1 VARCACV
8 STDEV
13 AHGERARGE
22 RRAAAE
28 QRAQPGEELGEGER
42 LGEVVVG
49 ARVEPGHA
57 VGHRV
62 AGREHEDRRA
72 RAAGAQLAAHVEPPA
87 PGEAHVEHDH
97 VVVRHRRVVQPALAV
112 GRDVD
117 GVRVLDEPLA
127 EQGGERRVVFD
138 DEDAHAGVR
147 SGR

>member
-1 VARCACV
+1 VRV
-8 STDEV
+8 DHEV
-13 AHGERARGE
+13 ADRDGAGGERG
-22 RRAAAE
+22 AAAE
-28 QRAQPGEELGEGER
+28 QAPQPRQQLGERER
-42 LGEVVVG
+42 LREVVVG
-49 ARVEPGHA
+49 AAVEAGHP
-57 VGHRV
+57 VGDGV
-62 AGREHEDRRA
+62 ARGEHEHRRA
-72 RAAGAQLAAHVEPPA
+72 RPAGAQLAAHVEPPA